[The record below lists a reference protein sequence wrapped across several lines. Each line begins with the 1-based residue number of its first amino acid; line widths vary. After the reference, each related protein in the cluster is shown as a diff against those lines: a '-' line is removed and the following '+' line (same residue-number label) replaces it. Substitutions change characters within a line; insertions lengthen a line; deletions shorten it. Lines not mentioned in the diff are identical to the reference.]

1 LVQAQVSPRFQLV
14 IRGVA
19 PLVGQLSG
27 RWSADLQYGDRILAV
42 LRRLYESAG
51 LL

>member
-1 LVQAQVSPRFQLV
+1 TLHYMPAPRFV
-14 IRGVA
+14 TRGVA

-27 RWSADLQYGDRILAV
+27 RWSTDLQYGDRIKAV
-42 LRRLYESAG
+42 IRSLYESAD